1 MSGRWDMKYVVAVD
15 FGSTLTKVV
24 AADLTAREPMLS
36 NKVPSTV
43 GTDAS
48 MSQLRNWVT
57 Q

>member
-1 MSGRWDMKYVVAVD
+1 MSGRWDMKHVTAVD
-15 FGSTLTKVV
+15 FGSIFTKIS

-36 NKVPSTV
+36 DKVPSTV

-48 MSQLRNWVT
+48 MSQLRNRVT

>member
-1 MSGRWDMKYVVAVD
+1 MSGRWDMKHVTAVD
-15 FGSTLTKVV
+15 FGSTFTKVS
-24 AADLTAREPMLS
+24 AADLTAREPMFS

-48 MSQLRNWVT
+48 MLQLRNWVT

>member
-1 MSGRWDMKYVVAVD
+1 MPGRWDMKYVVAVD
-15 FGSTLTKVV
+15 FGSTFTKVA

-36 NKVPSTV
+36 DKVPSMV

-48 MSQLRNWVT
+48 ASQLRNRVT

>member
-24 AADLTAREPMLS
+24 AANLTAREPMLS

>member
-24 AADLTAREPMLS
+24 AADLTARETMLS